1 MVTNKTIIQSGE
13 VFKKKLQNKDNTNN
27 TAPGR
32 SFWQKDKDDQQYN
45 NTKGR
50 RIIRNTLICTRA
62 KVLRKTTIQG
72 WPPIQFFFSGR
83 TTKVLPPYTNGLVGH
98 ANFFSF
104 FFFSLLIA

>member
-45 NTKGR
+45 NTKDNQKYINMHTGEGFKKNF
-50 RIIRNTLICTRA
+50 NTRM
-62 KVLRKTTIQG
+62 TTNTI
-72 WPPIQFFFSGR
+72 FFSGR